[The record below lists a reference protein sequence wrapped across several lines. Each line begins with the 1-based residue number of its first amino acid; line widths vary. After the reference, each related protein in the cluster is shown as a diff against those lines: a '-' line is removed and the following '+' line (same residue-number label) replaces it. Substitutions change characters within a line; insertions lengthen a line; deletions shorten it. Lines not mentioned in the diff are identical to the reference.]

1 MPTRPLPTQRL
12 TQKLGSFFFH
22 RTKSLGSSFR
32 PHSGFFALRLL
43 LNGLAWALQN
53 VSLEAILFHT
63 RDEKLIPQKQISGL
77 SEEIL
82 RFPEYLR
89 VEPTLH
95 AKGPRTKHKRKEEGY
110 GENQGN
116 VWPMQT

>member
-1 MPTRPLPTQRL
+1 MPTRPMLSQRL
-12 TQKLGSFFFH
+12 TQRLGSSFFH

-89 VEPTLH
+89 VEPKVH
-95 AKGPRTKHKRKEEGY
+95 AEGTRTKRKR
-110 GENQGN
+110 ENKGHTESQGI
-116 VWPMQT
+116 VAWPI